1 MSKSFWKVYFLRI
14 YFLDFK
20 GCQKSTR
27 KVSSLKL
34 YRQISVDV
42 KSTSLKSALSRNPDY
57 HHYNELNKRSLFTGW
72 LHLCGRQIH
81 LCGWQIPLSWNC
93 VVAGGYRWRQIKF
106 FEGWAFFKH
115 IPQITIFSV
124 KSSSMKDLFSP
135 NMDYKMLSKIQIPTA
150 LLFSPLLFLR
160 YISRRPQITSK
171 DLLFGKQ
178 KFVTSSCN

>member
-93 VVAGGYRWRQIKF
+93 VVAGGYRWRQIISLKGGFSSNIFPKSRYFRSNQVLWRICFLQIWITKCCQKSKF
-106 FEGWAFFKH
+106 QQHCYSAH
-115 IPQITIFSV
+115 C
-124 KSSSMKDLFSP
+124 SS
-135 NMDYKMLSKIQIPTA
+135 
-150 LLFSPLLFLR
+150 
-160 YISRRPQITSK
+160 
-171 DLLFGKQ
+171 
-178 KFVTSSCN
+178 FVTSVANLKLHQKNFCLANKISFCRK